1 MNIVLIGLSAL
12 AAYLLGS
19 VSFAIWYGKT
29 FYGIDVRE
37 HGSGNAGATNTFRV
51 LGKKPGGIV
60 FMLDVI
66 KGYVASSFAVLLY
79 IFGIIQADYMV
90 YAKIAFGMIAVVGHI
105 FPLYHNFKG
114 GKGVAAL
121 LGMGLCLQPV
131 ASATSL
137 LTFFII
143 LSVTH
148 YVSLGSMLSAL
159 MFPLICY
166 QQGES
171 PTLIGLG
178 LIVFGLLVYT
188 HRANIKRLFAGIEN
202 KTYLFKKKEV
212 KSEKL

>member
-1 MNIVLIGLSAL
+1 MNIVLIGLGAL

-60 FMLDVI
+60 FLLDVV
-66 KGYVASSFAVLLY
+66 KGYVATSFAVLLN
-79 IFGIIQADYMV
+79 IFGALPYEHLV

-121 LGMGLCLQPV
+121 LGMGLCLQPI
-131 ASATSL
+131 ASSMSL

-143 LSVTH
+143 LSLTH

-159 MFPLICY
+159 VFPLMCI
-166 QQGES
+166 QQEENT
-171 PTLIGLG
+171 TLVTLG
-178 LIVFGLLVYT
+178 IIVFLLLVYT
-188 HRANIKRLFAGIEN
+188 HRANIKRLFAGCEN
-202 KTYLFKKKEV
+202 KTYLFKKKV
-212 KSEKL
+212 VSSE